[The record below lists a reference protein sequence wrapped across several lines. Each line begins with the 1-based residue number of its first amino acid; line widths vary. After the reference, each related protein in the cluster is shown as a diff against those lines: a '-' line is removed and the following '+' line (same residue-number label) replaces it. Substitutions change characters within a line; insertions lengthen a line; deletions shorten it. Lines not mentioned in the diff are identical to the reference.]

1 MKIKHPFKAGKFLK
15 IILSLMLCYPLNTAE
30 TNGNSVKPE
39 AFHATN
45 IKKFQKSKSDHK
57 IFDSLLQKYVSLS
70 GTVNYNGLKMEER
83 QLDQYL
89 KILQNGLRDRSS
101 EKEQLAFWINAYN
114 AFTLKLV
121 LDNYPVSSILDLHEG
136 KPWEYRWINIRGKTY
151 SLDDI
156 EHGIIRKK
164 FKEPRIHFA
173 VNCASRSC
181 PPLQR
186 KAFTSDNLNELLDT
200 STKAFINGNQNSIAT
215 DNLELSSI
223 FKWYG
228 SDFGDLI
235 AFINRYS
242 RVKVKSTAKIT
253 FKSYDWSLNEQ

>member
-1 MKIKHPFKAGKFLK
+1 MNIMPQSKAGSLLKVTISLILCFYCTAGVTTGHSGKAEALYTLKIKEWGKRK
-15 IILSLMLCYPLNTAE
+15 T
-30 TNGNSVKPE
+30 
-39 AFHATN
+39 
-45 IKKFQKSKSDHK
+45 DHK
-57 IFDSLLQKYVSLS
+57 IFNSLLQKYVSTS
-70 GTVNYNGLKMEER
+70 GTVDYKGLKRDEK

-89 KILQNGLRDRSS
+89 KILQNGLSGKSS

-121 LDNYPVSSILDLHEG
+121 LDNYPVSSILDLHKG
-136 KPWEYRWINIRGKTY
+136 KPWEHRWIHIRGKTL

-156 EHGIIRKK
+156 EHGIIRKE

-186 KAFTSDNLNELLDT
+186 KAFTSENLNDMLEK
-200 STKAFINGNQNSIAT
+200 STKAFINGNQNSIST

-223 FKWYG
+223 FKWYS
-228 SDFGDLI
+228 SDFGDMI

-242 RVKVKSTAKIT
+242 KVKVKDTTKIT
-253 FKSYDWSLNEQ
+253 YKSYDWSLNEQ

>member
-1 MKIKHPFKAGKFLK
+1 
-15 IILSLMLCYPLNTAE
+15 MLCSPFNTGE

-39 AFHATN
+39 AFQTTN
-45 IKKFQKSKSDHK
+45 IKKSQKRKSDHK
-57 IFDSLLQKYVSLS
+57 IFDSLLQKYVSTS
-70 GTVNYNGLKMEER
+70 GTVDYKGLKRDEK

-89 KILQNGLRDRSS
+89 KILQNGLSGQSS

-114 AFTLKLV
+114 AFTLKLI
-121 LDNYPVSSILDLHEG
+121 LNNYPVSSILDLHEG
-136 KPWEYRWINIRGKTY
+136 KPWENRWIHIKGKTL

-156 EHGIIRKK
+156 EHGIIRKE
-164 FKEPRIHFA
+164 FKEPRIHFG

-186 KAFTSDNLNELLDT
+186 KAFTSENLNDMLEQ
-200 STKAFINGNQNSIAT
+200 STKEFVNGNQNSITT
-215 DNLELSSI
+215 DNLELSCI

-235 AFINRYS
+235 GFINRYS
-242 RVKVKSTAKIT
+242 KVKVKNTAKIT
-253 FKSYDWSLNEQ
+253 YKSYDWSLNEQ